1 MKEKGLSPRTRKVLD
16 VGSQQINNLLGDG
29 RVQGELNL
37 PHYVKAKNP
46 AVEFTKNAK
55 AGAYDGLSDEDYQ
68 ELLSIVERASRN
80 FGDVPVA
87 SFDVASEW
95 TACCDALRDALGHIH
110 NIQRAHACETFDL
123 SKETQNVKAGNH
135 NHTESDEWLSDE
147 DVEDML
153 SDLESEEDPS
163 GAEPDAP
170 SLVWE
175 LQQIL
180 QISLRE
186 EKHD

>member
-1 MKEKGLSPRTRKVLD
+1 MLD
-16 VGSQQINNLLGDG
+16 IRSRQINDLLSDG
-29 RVQGELNL
+29 WLQGELNL
-37 PHYVKAKNP
+37 PHYVSVKNP
-46 AVEFTKNAK
+46 AVEFTRNAK
-55 AGAYDGLSDEDYQ
+55 AGLYDGFSDDEYQ
-68 ELLSIVERASRN
+68 VLLSRVEREVKQN

-87 SFDVASEW
+87 SFDIAAEW
-95 TACCDALRDALGHIH
+95 AACCDALRDALGHIH
-110 NIQRAHACETFDL
+110 NIRRAHACETFDL
-123 SKETQNVKAGNH
+123 SMETQNVKDGHHAPM
-135 NHTESDEWLSDE
+135 ERDDCLSDE

-153 SDLESEEDPS
+153 SDLEAEDPTS
-163 GAEPDAP
+163 GAESDTP